1 MIIESINNIYE
12 NRRVFVPFILF
23 MILSFLGII
32 ITDSLIFSSTEAA
45 QDELKINGDDTVTV
59 YFDEAQNQDK
69 ISKIFK
75 SSKIELTAEK
85 YAYVRIG
92 ETPFKA
98 NTRSVHGV
106 EKIDD
111 SLLSDDSNKII
122 IKNVLFSNHINVLYL
137 NGIPFRIIKR
147 LDKKRTE
154 FLDSLGLNANT
165 NTGSLFIPL
174 KTLSRLTLN
183 NSINAITLRFEKK
196 IGKQQIEFVQNSL
209 NRHNITNYNVHSYID
224 AKKTVDTVIDRFH
237 ILTNTIY
244 ILLFLTSCVLL
255 ISVCR
260 KNFNYRCTEFAI
272 KIIHGI
278 SPQQIALVTLAETI
292 IMIVFSIIAS
302 CSTSGLILYQLSDV
316 VGVSINIRLHVL
328 IFTSIIMTMVAII
341 VNIILGVFLFKKNPL
356 IIIRDRLK

>member
-23 MILSFLGII
+23 MTLSFLGII

-122 IKNVLFSNHINVLYL
+122 I
-137 NGIPFRIIKR
+137 
-147 LDKKRTE
+147 
-154 FLDSLGLNANT
+154 
-165 NTGSLFIPL
+165 
-174 KTLSRLTLN
+174 
-183 NSINAITLRFEKK
+183 
-196 IGKQQIEFVQNSL
+196 
-209 NRHNITNYNVHSYID
+209 
-224 AKKTVDTVIDRFH
+224 
-237 ILTNTIY
+237 
-244 ILLFLTSCVLL
+244 
-255 ISVCR
+255 
-260 KNFNYRCTEFAI
+260 
-272 KIIHGI
+272 
-278 SPQQIALVTLAETI
+278 
-292 IMIVFSIIAS
+292 
-302 CSTSGLILYQLSDV
+302 
-316 VGVSINIRLHVL
+316 
-328 IFTSIIMTMVAII
+328 
-341 VNIILGVFLFKKNPL
+341 
-356 IIIRDRLK
+356 